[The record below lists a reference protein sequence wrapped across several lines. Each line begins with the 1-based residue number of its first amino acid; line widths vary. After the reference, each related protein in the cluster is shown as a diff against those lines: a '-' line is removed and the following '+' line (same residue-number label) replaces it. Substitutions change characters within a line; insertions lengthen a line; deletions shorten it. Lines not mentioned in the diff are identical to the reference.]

1 MAMSA
6 EHKRALARGREEARS
21 LRRYL
26 EGLAARRPGRPV
38 TADSL
43 RAQLKGLDAKLAEEH
58 DPLRR
63 VELTQRRLDT
73 KKRLDTLQT
82 AEDRA
87 ALERDFVKHAKGYS
101 ERKGISYSAW
111 RAEGVPAAVLKRAGI
126 KRTRS

>member
-6 EHKRALARGREEARS
+6 EHKKALARGREEARAV
-21 LRRYL
+21 RRYL
-26 EGLAARRPGRPV
+26 EALANRKPGRPV

-43 RAQLKGLDAKLAEEH
+43 RSQLKDLDAKLAAEE

-87 ALERDFVKHAKGYS
+87 ALEEGFVEHAKGYS

-111 RAEGVPAAVLKRAGI
+111 RAGGVPAATLKKAGI